1 MQVRIML
8 PFSLQC
14 GTCGE
19 YIYRGTK
26 FNAMK
31 EEAGE
36 YLGIPVWRFYF
47 RCSNC
52 SAEMAMKTDPKNAD
66 YVCEL
71 GARRNF
77 EPMKEAAR
85 AEGERAGARE
95 DEERG
100 DAMRALENRTMD
112 NKREMD
118 VLNALEEDLAV
129 NAQHAGVSTQA
140 ALAAVRAGGG
150 AGGAVGSA
158 LAAVLGAEGEAR
170 GAGAGIELDPEAEE
184 EEALR
189 QFRRQRKGRL
199 VGVARDLDAL
209 VDGEGRARGA
219 SATRAA
225 RADVG
230 PGAQDPSGRGPGA
243 HPPAKHGA
251 APRILFK
258 RKTCPPA
265 DEPAAT
271 EVAKRARVVSTGSRS
286 GSGSDGGGGLLGL
299 GGYSSDE

>member
-26 FNAMK
+26 FNASK
-31 EEAGE
+31 EAAGE

-77 EPMKEAAR
+77 EPWKEAVR
-85 AEGERAGARE
+85 AEGERADARE

-150 AGGAVGSA
+150 AGRAIGSA
-158 LAAVLGAEGEAR
+158 LATGAGAEGTLTGTSTATSSCSSSDSIMV
-170 GAGAGIELDPEAEE
+170 GDAGA
-184 EEALR
+184 R
-189 QFRRQRKGRL
+189 T
-199 VGVARDLDAL
+199 GV
-209 VDGEGRARGA
+209 
-219 SATRAA
+219 S
-225 RADVG
+225 
-230 PGAQDPSGRGPGA
+230 
-243 HPPAKHGA
+243 K
-251 APRILFK
+251 
-258 RKTCPPA
+258 
-265 DEPAAT
+265 
-271 EVAKRARVVSTGSRS
+271 S
-286 GSGSDGGGGLLGL
+286 GSSAAIK
-299 GGYSSDE
+299 SWVER